1 RTSPPSTATRWR
13 PERRAPASAPAA
25 EAAMRLRVLGSSGA
39 YPRPDNPS
47 TGFVLETGQGRL
59 WLDAGTGTFAALQR
73 AGVPYTRLDALVLS
87 HLHADHC
94 LDVYPLY
101 YALRFTPG
109 EGWGTERR
117 LPVYAPPGSRETL
130 SGLLAPDDAETFAR
144 ALDFREIE
152 EGSVVEAAG
161 LRLTFLRT
169 RHPIHTLA
177 VRAEA
182 AGAVLTY
189 SADTGPGT
197 DLPRFARGSDLL
209 VCEATYQNARLGA
222 PLHLSAAQAAETA
235 VQAEARALALTHLWP
250 DLDPE
255 VSLAEARA
263 AAPGLTVRH
272 VRTGDE
278 VELSG

>member
-1 RTSPPSTATRWR
+1 MLAGV
-13 PERRAPASAPAA
+13 
-25 EAAMRLRVLGSSGA
+25 RLRVLGSSGA
-39 YPRPDNPS
+39 YPRADNPS
-47 TGFVLETGQGRL
+47 TGFVLETSEGRL

-73 AGVPYTRLDALVLS
+73 ADVPFTRLDALVLS

-94 LDVYPLY
+94 LDVFPLY
-101 YALRFTPG
+101 YALRFTRG
-109 EGWGTERR
+109 EGWGSERR
-117 LPVYAPPGSRETL
+117 LPVYAPPGARETL
-130 SGLLAPDDAETFAR
+130 AGLLAPDDAATFAR
-144 ALDFREIE
+144 VYDFREID
-152 EGSVVEAAG
+152 EGSTVEAAG

-177 VRAEA
+177 VRAEG

-209 VCEATYQNARLGA
+209 LCEATYQNAKIGG

-235 VQAEARALALTHLWP
+235 VEAGARALALTHLWP

-263 AAPGLTVRH
+263 AAPGLSIRH

-278 VELSG
+278 VAVGS

>member
-1 RTSPPSTATRWR
+1 MCSAAPAPTRARTTLRRGSCWR
-13 PERRAPASAPAA
+13 P
-25 EAAMRLRVLGSSGA
+25 
-39 YPRPDNPS
+39 
-47 TGFVLETGQGRL
+47 
-59 WLDAGTGTFAALQR
+59 QR
-73 AGVPYTRLDALVLS
+73 AGSGSTPAPAPSRPSSGLLS

-94 LDVYPLY
+94 VDVYPLY

-130 SGLLAPDDAETFAR
+130 SGLLAPDDAATFAR
-144 ALDFREIE
+144 VLDFREIE

-161 LRLTFLRT
+161 LRLTFMRT

-177 VRAEA
+177 VRAEG

-209 VCEATYQNARLGA
+209 ICEATYQNARIGA

-235 VQAEARALALTHLWP
+235 VQAEARALVLTHLWP

-263 AAPGLTVRH
+263 AAPGLPVRH

-278 VELSG
+278 VELSA